1 MVLFEKEIISWKEIS
16 NFMKTWSGFQK
27 KLQGKYT
34 EGRNCR
40 VASDFCTGTQISGKK
55 RRKTVGIRFP
65 FTTDYFILL
74 INFFWMRWKMDKRM
88 ERWESHDQNFILERG
103 YLNQL
108 ENQIN
113 DENNDIND
121 DKSLFTTEQNHT
133 FILYQ
138 KTNNKKKKKIN
149 NKMNKIKIY

>member
-1 MVLFEKEIISWKEIS
+1 
-16 NFMKTWSGFQK
+16 
-27 KLQGKYT
+27 
-34 EGRNCR
+34 
-40 VASDFCTGTQISGKK
+40 
-55 RRKTVGIRFP
+55 
-65 FTTDYFILL
+65 
-74 INFFWMRWKMDKRM
+74 MRWKMDKRM